1 MKPSTP
7 VRLVIPSILLIGLI
21 LTALSTFTG
30 SAYAQ
35 FKPDTAEDETH
46 SVLAL
51 SGQFPNNIQQWEA
64 LIIEKAQEYD
74 LDPNFIAAVMLQES
88 GGNSQVMSSSGAVG
102 LMQVMPRDG
111 IAATFYCGN
120 KPCFIDRPTIEQ
132 LQHPDFNID
141 YGARM
146 LANLIK
152 KNNGSMREALYMYG
166 PMDVGYYYADIVLA
180 IYERYQ

>member
-7 VRLVIPSILLIGLI
+7 VRMVIPSILLIGLI

-35 FKPDTAEDETH
+35 FKPETAREETK
-46 SVLAL
+46 SELTL
-51 SGQFPNNIQQWEA
+51 SGQFPDNIQQWKA
-64 LIIEKAQEYD
+64 LVIEKARAYN

-88 GGNSQVMSSSGAVG
+88 GGNSRVISSSGAVG

-111 IAATFYCGN
+111 IASSFYCGN
-120 KPCFIDRPTIEQ
+120 RPCFLNRPTIEE
-132 LQHPDFNID
+132 LQQPDFNID

-152 KNNGSMREALYMYG
+152 KNDGSLREALYKYG
-166 PMDVGYYYADIVLA
+166 PMDVDYYYADIVLA
-180 IYERYQ
+180 IYERYR